1 MNADVVTARS
11 AIESL
16 RSGVPSRHAAAR
28 LGTTQREI
36 REQFEDALDA
46 VGQGRGATPL
56 LVSANFG
63 AGKSHLLN
71 YLQSLAE
78 RDGFVTAYVVISP
91 EMPLGNG
98 HLVLKTIAET
108 AHAPG
113 RAGKALPTLIADL
126 PVPSVE
132 YQMLCDWGRA
142 SGIADRFNALLAIY
156 REFWAE
162 GELRAQVLNDFEGK
176 PLLKNHIRGKLK
188 EIGQVSDFDL
198 TAPLNPLMA
207 HDRIRLLAQVFR
219 AAGGRGLV
227 VLFDEVER
235 IAKFSLKQRIA
246 AYTELGWWRQIAEQE
261 GSGILPVFAMT
272 RGFLETSVTGGT
284 YDERRFSPGDP
295 ALRGIELLKR
305 PLFLDS
311 PTSEEEEDIKYR
323 VREIYAEAYGVSV
336 PVLPRTDVRTSIR
349 SEIRRWIAQWDIL
362 RYYPDYQPHM
372 TEEAMQFDTKA
383 IPDDAIPPDDSEEK
397 GEKWDE

>member
-63 AGKSHLLN
+63 AGKSHLLS

-98 HLVLKTIAET
+98 HFVLKTIGET

-113 RAGKALPTLIADL
+113 RAGKALPTLMADL

-132 YQMLCDWGRA
+132 YQALCDWARQ
-142 SGIADRFNALLAIY
+142 SGVADRFNALLAIY
-156 REFWAE
+156 REFRAE
-162 GELRAQVLNDFEGK
+162 GELRAQILSDFEGK

-188 EIGQVSDFDL
+188 EIGQVADYDL
-198 TAPLNPLMA
+198 SAPLNPLLA
-207 HDRIRLLAQVFR
+207 HDRIRLLAQIFR

-246 AYTELGWWRQIAEQE
+246 AYSELGWWRQVAEQE
-261 GSGILPVFAMT
+261 GSGLLPVFAMT
-272 RGFLETSVTGGT
+272 RGFLETTVTGGT
-284 YDERRFSPGDP
+284 RDELRFAPGDA

-305 PLFLDS
+305 PLLLDS
-311 PTSEEEEDIKYR
+311 PTPDEEEDIKYR
-323 VREIYAEAYGVSV
+323 VRDIYQEAYGISV
-336 PVLPRTDVRTSIR
+336 PALPRTDVRTSIR
-349 SEIRRWIAQWDIL
+349 SEIRRWIAQWDIR

-372 TEEAMQFDTKA
+372 TEETMQFDTEA
-383 IPDDAIPPDDSEEK
+383 IPDDAIPPDD
-397 GEKWDE
+397 EKWDE

>member
-1 MNADVVTARS
+1 
-11 AIESL
+11 
-16 RSGVPSRHAAAR
+16 
-28 LGTTQREI
+28 
-36 REQFEDALDA
+36 
-46 VGQGRGATPL
+46 
-56 LVSANFG
+56 
-63 AGKSHLLN
+63 
-71 YLQSLAE
+71 
-78 RDGFVTAYVVISP
+78 
-91 EMPLGNG
+91 
-98 HLVLKTIAET
+98 
-108 AHAPG
+108 
-113 RAGKALPTLIADL
+113 
-126 PVPSVE
+126 
-132 YQMLCDWGRA
+132 
-142 SGIADRFNALLAIY
+142 
-156 REFWAE
+156 
-162 GELRAQVLNDFEGK
+162 
-176 PLLKNHIRGKLK
+176 
-188 EIGQVSDFDL
+188 
-198 TAPLNPLMA
+198 
-207 HDRIRLLAQVFR
+207 
-219 AAGGRGLV
+219 
-227 VLFDEVER
+227 VER